1 MIRILTLNI
10 YHFGYYFKTLVFQV
24 ILLIDSSKYA
34 FLGEILSHFTNY
46 YTLIAQ
52 TKIMQ
57 PNVAALI
64 FIFFI
69 VWFDGKRISLLYAL
83 GPFE

>member
-1 MIRILTLNI
+1 MTINI

-34 FLGEILSHFTNY
+34 FLGEILLHFTNY

-69 VWFDGKRISLLYAL
+69 VWFDGKRVSLLYAL